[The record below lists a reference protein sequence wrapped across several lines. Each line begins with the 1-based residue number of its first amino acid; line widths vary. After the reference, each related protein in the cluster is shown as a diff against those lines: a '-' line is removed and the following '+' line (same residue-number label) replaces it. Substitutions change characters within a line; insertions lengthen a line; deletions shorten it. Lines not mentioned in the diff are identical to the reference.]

1 MTDGP
6 TSQSYFAENYGR
18 MSIWQGT
25 QQSTVKRPSALIY
38 SSSFEG
44 EDNNFVIPIPQLRT
58 QMKWLQHFL
67 YHH

>member
-44 EDNNFVIPIPQLRT
+44 EDNNFIIPIPQTENSNEMVRT
-58 QMKWLQHFL
+58 RLANG
-67 YHH
+67 